1 MILML
6 FIDACE
12 QKTTY
17 YHNLLDEFESNL
29 NKEKD
34 NLWSILEK
42 GSDQF
47 INSKRDAAS
56 INQILQDCLIANKLA
71 KVATLVNNKGIIVK
85 TVPDK
90 YSFVEGTDINYQPHV
105 KYIADNR
112 FRFISRKFLCVQ
124 GFMALAFILPM
135 INKDEYL
142 GTLNILVS
150 PGELIHNAL
159 SKVDVP
165 RQSKIIIFQSNGT
178 VLYSD
183 FKQFEDVNIEMY
195 PIHNDNLASTLMTT
209 LGSRAIGDT
218 NILYKNENKKIKIF
232 WKQIKM
238 EKDKWV
244 IALINE
250 I

>member
-1 MILML
+1 ML

-29 NKEKD
+29 NKEKE

-47 INSKRDAAS
+47 IHSKRDTAS
-56 INQILQDCLIANKLA
+56 INSILQACLIANKLA
-71 KVATLVNNKGIIVK
+71 KVATLVNNKGIIIK
-85 TVPDK
+85 TFPDK
-90 YSFVEGTDINYQPHV
+90 YSFVEGSDINYQPHV

-124 GFMALAFILPM
+124 GFMAFAFILPM
-135 INKDEYL
+135 IDRDEYL
-142 GTLNILVS
+142 GTLNILVD
-150 PGELIHNAL
+150 PDELIHNAL
-159 SKVDVP
+159 SKVDIP
-165 RQSKIIIFQSNGT
+165 RKSKIIIFQSNGT
-178 VLYSD
+178 VLFSD
-183 FKQFEDVNIEMY
+183 YKQFEDGNIEMHPDY
-195 PIHNDNLASTLMTT
+195 NDNLASTLMTT
-209 LGSRAIGDT
+209 LGSRASGDT
-218 NILYKNENKKIKIF
+218 NILYTNENKKIKLF
-232 WKQIKM
+232 WKQIMM